1 MKEVIKSLIIGIA
14 FTCMLVGMNGLAN
27 YIQHN
32 YTMGAV
38 VLEVNDF
45 ETVFVDDMGEM
56 YAVTE
61 TDYTV
66 GEEVKLYFHDNFT
79 DSDRKDDYIRKVK
92 RV

>member
-27 YIQHN
+27 YIQHDYRMN
-32 YTMGAV
+32 AV

-56 YAVTE
+56 FAVTE
-61 TDYTV
+61 TDYEV

-79 DSDRKDDYIRKVK
+79 DSDRKDDYIKKVK
-92 RV
+92 RL

>member
-1 MKEVIKSLIIGIA
+1 MKEFLK
-14 FTCMLVGMNGLAN
+14 GLAIGVIMIVFFISCIGFAN
-27 YIQHN
+27 HIQHN